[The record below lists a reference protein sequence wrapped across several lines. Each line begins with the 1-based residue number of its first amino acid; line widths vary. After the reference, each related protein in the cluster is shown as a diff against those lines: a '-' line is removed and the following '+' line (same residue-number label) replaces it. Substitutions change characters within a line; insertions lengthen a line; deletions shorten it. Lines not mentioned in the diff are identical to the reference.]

1 MTISR
6 LPCTLPQRLL
16 AVAAVAALSLTA
28 CGDDDD
34 DAAGEATEAAPAT
47 DAAAADATATDA
59 PATDAPM
66 TTESDRA
73 GYGDSPV
80 ASAAPAGGD
89 GTVTVA
95 DTDLG
100 QIVADSAGMSLY
112 IFLPDNAGAP
122 TCAADCAQA
131 WPPFTA
137 ADGGEAAAGEGID
150 AAMLGTATHPEAGTQ
165 VTFNGWP
172 LYYFAG
178 DSAPGDTTGNGQG
191 DVWYV
196 LDPAGN
202 PIDSA

>member
-1 MTISR
+1 MHVSR
-6 LPCTLPQRLL
+6 LSHTPHKRLL
-16 AVAAVAALSLTA
+16 AIATVAAITFSA

-34 DAAGEATEAAPAT
+34 DAAADSATEAAAET
-47 DAAAADATATDA
+47 GAAPTDA
-59 PATDAPM
+59 PATTA
-66 TTESDRA
+66 SDRS
-73 GYGDSPV
+73 GYGESPI
-80 ASAAPAGGD
+80 STSAPAGGD
-89 GTVTVA
+89 AAVTVA

-100 QIVADSAGMSLY
+100 EVVADATGMSLY

-122 TCAADCAQA
+122 TCADACAET
-131 WPPFTA
+131 WPPFTV
-137 ADGGEAAAGEGID
+137 ADGAAASAGDGID
-150 AAMLGTATHPEAGTQ
+150 AAMLGTATHPAAGTQ

-202 PIDSA
+202 PIDG